1 MGFALVTAASSG
13 LNQSLVNITNNAT
26 SSTPKGSGMPVQ
38 NRDAL
43 YYVTIISSILIMLVG
58 TFGNFLVLIIFSLR
72 WSALK
77 TCEVFMVSLAV
88 ADLIGTF
95 TVPLEMLR
103 DTLQLH
109 DPGNGHLIG
118 CQLSSWLGSTC
129 ISVSAFTL
137 VTIAIDRFF
146 VVVWPLRI
154 RQGLTFF
161 NLVVVF
167 VTWLIGACIASPY
180 FIHLEQKAV
189 GVEHYRCMVTLDIN
203 ERKKFYMALF
213 VIQVLIPTLA
223 MSGLYS
229 FIIFKLRSGSVSA
242 RRLSET
248 DNVVTI
254 RTRRQRKATKLFI
267 VVVIIF
273 VSLVL
278 PFNVLSLLVTY
289 KMVPLSKTNFR
300 IYRVLSLLL
309 AANSCVN
316 PLIYSRLHKS
326 FRRSTIALLFG
337 CCCPKYYRY
346 EWEAKFVSRS
356 SYYRRRRYTEQS
368 NTRNT
373 ITSFRK
379 SGFTFGEDAASQ
391 RVSTGTPPRSLSVL
405 SSRSSRISSSGSD
418 DVFARK
424 NSTKSANRSDDSPK
438 IHLQKIPEQN
448 GSYVALEDTRSNAP
462 SPDPQPGMYTQIK
475 DRPLEELNAT
485 NGAFLPEELADDQK
499 GSIDHYS
506 EGKTASK
513 LRAVT
518 KEGYESISPSEQLN
532 NNFLDTEL

>member
-1 MGFALVTAASSG
+1 MGFTLVSAASSG
-13 LNQSLVNITNNAT
+13 LNQSLVNNTNNGT
-26 SSTPKGSGMPVQ
+26 NSTLKGSGMP

-43 YYVTIISSILIMLVG
+43 YYVTVICSILIMLVG

-103 DTLQLH
+103 DALQLH

-189 GVEHYRCMVTLDIN
+189 GVERYRCMVTLDIN

-267 VVVIIF
+267 IVVIIF

-278 PFNVLSLLVTY
+278 PFNIFSLLATY
-289 KMVPLSKTNFR
+289 NKVPLTKTNFR

-337 CCCPKYYRY
+337 CFCPKYYRY

-356 SYYRRRRYTEQS
+356 SYYRRRRFTDQS

-379 SGFTFGEDAASQ
+379 SGFPFAEDAASQ

-448 GSYVALEDTRSNAP
+448 GSYTALEDTRSNAP
-462 SPDPQPGMYTQIK
+462 SPDPEPGKYTQIK

-485 NGAFLPEELADDQK
+485 NGAFLSELADDQK
-499 GSIDHYS
+499 KTTDNYS
-506 EGKTASK
+506 EGKTVSK
-513 LRAVT
+513 LSAVT
-518 KEGYESISPSEQLN
+518 KQGYESISPSEQLN